1 MTEGWHPSRLP
12 AGLTKSMYRAAVR
25 QWLTMKTM
33 PPEYRREILVQALI
47 CTGLL
52 MFLVWGVVGLVAAQ
66 S

>member
-1 MTEGWHPSRLP
+1 
-12 AGLTKSMYRAAVR
+12 MYRAAVR

-33 PPEYRREILVQALI
+33 PPEYRREMLVQALI

-52 MFLVWGVVGLVAAQ
+52 MFLFWGVVGLVAAQ